1 MKKKFL
7 LLCLAFVFLLSGC
20 KKDIIDKEYGVSYDI
35 NGDSFI
41 RIYLDPNDCRIV
53 SALYIVANENYRQG
67 GFDENTYPTDVDEDV
82 PISYDYTDSQEM
94 IYFRFYNK
102 DFDYEKAAPLFKYAG
117 LEAFKSRPYLKEIVK
132 SDTFAYKDIIEN
144 GELSVDI
151 SFTGQGKTVDMNKA
165 LR

>member
-20 KKDIIDKEYGVSYDI
+20 KKNIFDKEYGISYDI

-53 SALYIVANENYRQG
+53 SVLYIVANEDYRQG
-67 GFDENTYPTDVDEDV
+67 GFDGNDYPSEVDEDV

-102 DFDYEKAAPLFKYAG
+102 DFDYEKAVPLFKYLG
-117 LEAFKSRPYLKEIVK
+117 LETFTSRPYLKDIVK

-151 SFTGQGKTVDMNKA
+151 SFTGQGKTVDMDKA